1 MPRRPNKRPLSPLTL
16 FRFKLALTAHPY
28 VFAWDGGTLCA
39 GFDSA
44 AVPGPAA
51 NVLRSSRGR
60 AAVSKGRRYAA
71 DCNILRAYGKTVFQA
86 LELAE
91 RTDRAHPLPY
101 VGGLR
106 EMENYPPDTFT
117 WFYDGSGKAK
127 EGMGVRDNRT
137 GLVAVWPHLRG
148 SVNTSSDPPG
158 CPAVPQAKCS

>member
-1 MPRRPNKRPLSPLTL
+1 VEHFARDSTPPPFQALPRMYCVAPAAGPLSPKGGATL
-16 FRFKLALTAHPY
+16 PTAISCKP
-28 VFAWDGGTLCA
+28 
-39 GFDSA
+39 
-44 AVPGPAA
+44 
-51 NVLRSSRGR
+51 
-60 AAVSKGRRYAA
+60 
-71 DCNILRAYGKTVFQA
+71 YGKTVFQA

-91 RTDRAHPLPY
+91 TDRAHPLPY